1 MSGTAP
7 AACIMGWPVEHSRSP
22 LIHGYWLKHHG
33 VTGEYRREAVRPEA
47 FPEFLATLAERGYV
61 GGNVTMPLKELVLEL
76 SEPDARARA
85 VAAANTLWLEDGRL
99 RSTNTDVEGFVASLD
114 AAAPSWDAD
123 LEKAVVIGAGGAA
136 RAAVHGLIERRVAEI
151 HVVNRT
157 LARAEA
163 LRAHFGPQ
171 VRPASFEALPDAL
184 DRAGLIANASAL
196 GMHGHPDPAWDL
208 SPMRADA
215 VVAEAVYAPLET
227 SLLKAARARG
237 MRAADGLGM
246 LLHQAVGGFERWFRV
261 RPEVTPE
268 LRALVERELLGQ

>member
-7 AACIMGWPVEHSRSP
+7 AACIMGWPVAHSRSP
-22 LIHGYWLKHHG
+22 LIHRHWLRHYRIA
-33 VTGEYRREAVRPEA
+33 GEYRREAVRPED
-47 FPEFLATLAERGYV
+47 FPDFLSALAARGYI
-61 GGNVTMPLKELVLEL
+61 GGNVTMPLKELALEL

-99 RSTNTDVEGFVASLD
+99 RSTNTDVEGFIASLD
-114 AAAPSWDAD
+114 DAAPGWDGD

-136 RAAVHGLIERRVAEI
+136 RAAVHGLVERRVAEI
-151 HVVNRT
+151 RVVNRT

-171 VRPASFEALPDAL
+171 IHPASFEALHDAL
-184 DRAGLIANASAL
+184 DGAGLIANASAL

-208 SPMRADA
+208 TPMRAGA
-215 VVAEAVYAPLET
+215 VVADAVYAPLET

-246 LLHQAVGGFERWFRV
+246 LLHQAVGGFERWFGV
-261 RPEVTPE
+261 RPEVTSE
-268 LRALVERELLGQ
+268 LRALVEQELLGR